1 MSKKIFY
8 ILFAVMLI
16 IIIVMTSVIISNYIY
31 INKLENEKERY
42 SREAMEYMQMANEY
56 SWTIS
61 QLNEWTSRNLETI
74 DMLEDFREYMN
85 NRGGI

>member
-1 MSKKIFY
+1 MSKKVFY
-8 ILFAVMLI
+8 MLFAVMLI
-16 IIIVMTSVIISNYIY
+16 IIAVLASVIISNYIY

-56 SWTIS
+56 GWTIA

-74 DMLEDFREYMN
+74 DMLEDFREYIYN
-85 NRGGI
+85 CGGN